1 MTDKI
6 SHFLSN
12 TMKLIY
18 NQKEINATITTNPKI
33 MRYKFQKL
41 YYAIIINKCNE
52 YSSIA
57 SKQRV
62 DVALTDNNYNI
73 LSIKKEMHENTIFKN
88 KEANKT
94 IILPLNYFNDL
105 KENNKFILK
114 K

>member
-1 MTDKI
+1 MT
-6 SHFLSN
+6 HFLN
-12 TMKLIY
+12 NNMKLIY
-18 NQKEINATITTNPKI
+18 NKKEIDATITTNPRI

-41 YYAIIINKCNE
+41 YYAIIINNCNE

-62 DVALTDNNYNI
+62 DVILTDNNYNI
-73 LSIKKEMHENTIFKN
+73 LAIKKEMHENTIFKN

-105 KENNKFILK
+105 EENNKFTLK